1 MRISCFFAHKFGIMK
16 ELGAS
21 EKILHALKKHKGIK
35 KAVTA
40 PELAAEAGVSERQMR
55 RIISDFVKK
64 QELLIAST
72 VRKRHKGF
80 YFIKEAGEVRQC
92 LGQYKSRIDKLNER
106 ASSLYRAGAKRF
118 GKAALRGFKFNG
130 YPKLDL
136 PINKKD
142 G

>member
-1 MRISCFFAHKFGIMK
+1 MK
-16 ELGAS
+16 ELSNS
-21 EKILHALKKHKGIK
+21 ERVLRALRKHKGIK
-35 KAVTA
+35 KAITA
-40 PELAAEAGVSERQMR
+40 AKLAAEAKVEERQTR

-72 VRKRHKGF
+72 VRKRPKGF

-118 GKAALRGFKFNG
+118 GKAALRGFEFNG

-136 PINKKD
+136 PINKKA